1 MYISRLTLWSHT
13 KLGQRDAGSY
23 MQYMMPVMISA
34 LYKKNLFYQ
43 QLSFKWN
50 CIFHFN
56 LVYKDISS
64 RCCLSPV
71 IRILLL
77 AAFLFVYL
85 ADLVCGWM
93 VYAAL
98 AHESTALKQGMSKII
113 AVYVLSMLQWTR
125 QVIGWIMGI
134 PGGLKL
140 NTPLNHYI
148 GKELLVI
155 LDLWQYFYSDFIAMY
170 LDSILMILLLLLLF
184 GLTIFLTALHD
195 FLKFLHLSLTCFFV
209 FTSRTVRLQVSML
222 KSLARL
228 FMGSKWN
235 VLRKRVDSC
244 DYDTNQLLVGT
255 ILFTVLLFLLPT
267 TGIYFTLFLILRLI
281 QFGIQLVLKVTTVML
296 NRSTI
301 SATSY
306 LCFIIN
312 EDPLTCLKLNM
323 KPGCVNN
330 CYKKVPEIKF
340 VLNGKN
346 YIAHEIRS
354 IVKSIPVSV
363 ERIDSIEG
371 SLSFHY
377 GVAKHAMLEFL
388 PKDF

>member
-1 MYISRLTLWSHT
+1 MLL
-13 KLGQRDAGSY
+13 
-23 MQYMMPVMISA
+23 VMIST

-43 QLSFKWN
+43 QLNFKWN

-64 RCCLSPV
+64 RCRLSPV

-77 AAFLFVYL
+77 TAFLFVYL

-93 VYAAL
+93 VYAVL
-98 AHESTALKQGMSKII
+98 AHESTAKQGMSKVI
-113 AVYVLSMLQWTR
+113 AGYVLSMLQWTR
-125 QVIGWIMGI
+125 QVIYWIMGI

-209 FTSRTVRLQVSML
+209 FTSRTVGLQVSIL

-267 TGIYFTLFLILRLI
+267 TGVYFILFLIQRLT

-296 NRSTI
+296 NRSTM

-306 LCFIIN
+306 LCFLIN
-312 EDPLTCLKLNM
+312 EDPLTCLKVNM
-323 KPGCVNN
+323 KLSEGVN
-330 CYKKVPEIKF
+330 CQKVPQLTF

-346 YIAHEIRS
+346 YSAHEIRL
-354 IVKSIPVSV
+354 IVKSIPVSA
-363 ERIDSIEG
+363 ETMDRIEG
-371 SLSFHY
+371 PLSLDH

-388 PKDF
+388 GSVPRDFY